1 MKVELLKKEIYNKI
15 KKYDKIVLARH
26 IGADPDALGSTM
38 GLKELIL
45 NTFPKKKVSV
55 VGVYSSKF
63 KYMGKLDKL
72 DEDEISESLLI
83 VCDTPNL
90 VRIDGIE
97 DVNLFKDVI
106 KIDHHPEIDK
116 FGTTSWIDV
125 NESSVCQMIIELAY
139 STRLKMNKEA
149 AEKLFMGLISDTN
162 RFLYD
167 CTSANTL
174 SLASKLI
181 EDTKIDFVKLYTNL
195 YSRPLSEV
203 RFEGYLAENVT
214 VTDNGLAYIKID
226 EKLLSKFGVDSA
238 STGNIVGNFNN
249 IDEILVWV
257 FFTEDSKQEIIKVNA
272 RSRGPIVNKVLE
284 KYNGGGHKFASGA
297 RLKTKK
303 DVDNI
308 IKDLDEVC
316 KKYKKENKD

>member
-1 MKVELLKKEIYNKI
+1 MKAELLKKEIYNKI

-203 RFEGYLAENVT
+203 RFEGYLAENIK

-238 STGNIVGNFNN
+238 SKGNIVGNFNN

-257 FFTEDSKQEIIKVNA
+257 FFTEDSKQQIIKVNA

-303 DVDNI
+303 DIDNI

-316 KKYKKENKD
+316 KIYKKENKD